1 MKAVFDTNVLIAA
14 FLTDGLC
21 AKLLLRARRNEFSL
35 ILCPF
40 ILQEFQKFLQVKI
53 KASNQEIEMAV
64 NLLKEAASEINQPSF
79 FSGIERICRDADD
92 DNILKCALASESDYL
107 VTGDDDLLTLHKYG
121 KTKIIKPRQFELL
134 FIDD

>member
-53 KASNQEIEMAV
+53 KSSSQEIEMAL
-64 NLLKEAASEINQPSF
+64 NLLKEAASEINQTSF
-79 FSGIERICRDADD
+79 FSGIERTCRDADD
-92 DNILKCALASESDYL
+92 DNILKCVLASESDYL

-121 KTKIIKPRQFELL
+121 KTKIIKPRQFESL

>member
-21 AKLLLRARRNEFSL
+21 AKLLLRARRNEFLL

-53 KASNQEIEMAV
+53 KSSSQEIEMAL
-64 NLLKEAASEINQPSF
+64 NLLKEATRP
-79 FSGIERICRDADD
+79 
-92 DNILKCALASESDYL
+92 
-107 VTGDDDLLTLHKYG
+107 LHN
-121 KTKIIKPRQFELL
+121 
-134 FIDD
+134 

>member
-53 KASNQEIEMAV
+53 KREAPGVEFPV
-64 NLLKEAASEINQPSF
+64 N
-79 FSGIERICRDADD
+79 R
-92 DNILKCALASESDYL
+92 
-107 VTGDDDLLTLHKYG
+107 
-121 KTKIIKPRQFELL
+121 
-134 FIDD
+134 

>member
-53 KASNQEIEMAV
+53 KSSSQEIEMAL

-79 FSGIERICRDADD
+79 FSGIERTCRDADD

-121 KTKIIKPRQFELL
+121 KTKIIKPRQFESL

>member
-21 AKLLLRARRNEFSL
+21 AKLILRAHRNEFSL

-40 ILQEFQKFLQVKI
+40 ILEEFKKFLQKKI
-53 KASNQEIEMAV
+53 KASSQEIEMAL
-64 NLLKEAASEINQPSF
+64 NLLKEAATEINHPAIS
-79 FSGIERICRDADD
+79 IERICRDADD
-92 DNILKCALASESDYL
+92 DNVLKCALASESDYL

-121 KTKIIKPRQFELL
+121 KTKIIKPRQFEAL